1 MIPMPHQ
8 HIDSGGLDSH
18 EMPSRSGLL
27 GKAFSVLFYLFFAL
41 TTLAVFI
48 PLNPR
53 MPSKGLDASWQ
64 FAMNEAVARNMIFG
78 KQVMFTYGPYASV
91 VTRTY
96 SPATDERMLLGSL
109 LLGLS
114 FSAALLFLERGRKK
128 YITIVLLLF
137 LATYGGPELLL
148 LSYALLVAVC
158 VLKQARS
165 ELPGK
170 PSSLNWWQAS
180 AAIVMLLTLGML
192 PLEKGSLV
200 LPFAAAVALPA
211 AFLLFRGRFRQAL
224 ICLFLPVTAVAV
236 FWCVAGQS
244 LANLPVFLRG
254 TTLLASGY
262 TEAMSTPWTILPAV
276 IGDGLV
282 IVSLALT
289 ALVLLS
295 IVRSTQLTFASK
307 CTLALLFAAL
317 QFVAFKHGIVK
328 SEGLSGIFASLA
340 LFVLMISFLYM
351 DRFLL
356 AAMSIAILLTIVT
369 AVQGDAVL
377 NKEVH
382 ERFGPG
388 VTWSGE
394 KRPDIFQ
401 FCLDRAIGAYSRT
414 TYLNTWKTYSAVWD
428 GIHSRMS
435 QSDDLAVRY
444 RQALEDIRN
453 DYPLPVLKGAGDVY
467 SYEQS
472 VLLAS
477 GNAWDPRPVFQSY
490 SAYTPELAMVNE
502 QHLRGLGAPDWALI
516 DLESI
521 EGRLPSLDDGASWP
535 ALFDN
540 YAFIS
545 YDSHYV
551 LMQRRQAV
559 QQESRFEEIVRE
571 TCETG
576 KTVAIPETNGL
587 LFAAIDLKPTL
598 LGRLLTV
605 AFNPPQLHIV
615 LHLSNGQTKRYR
627 VVAGM
632 MSTGFLLSPF
642 VSDTKAFASLADG
655 MNSPESGE
663 SVDSISIEPSY
674 GHSLFWSGTYGLTLK
689 KYVGR

>member
-1 MIPMPHQ
+1 
-8 HIDSGGLDSH
+8 
-18 EMPSRSGLL
+18 
-27 GKAFSVLFYLFFAL
+27 
-41 TTLAVFI
+41 
-48 PLNPR
+48 
-53 MPSKGLDASWQ
+53 
-64 FAMNEAVARNMIFG
+64 
-78 KQVMFTYGPYASV
+78 
-91 VTRTY
+91 
-96 SPATDERMLLGSL
+96 
-109 LLGLS
+109 
-114 FSAALLFLERGRKK
+114 
-128 YITIVLLLF
+128 
-137 LATYGGPELLL
+137 
-148 LSYALLVAVC
+148 
-158 VLKQARS
+158 
-165 ELPGK
+165 
-170 PSSLNWWQAS
+170 
-180 AAIVMLLTLGML
+180 
-192 PLEKGSLV
+192 
-200 LPFAAAVALPA
+200 
-211 AFLLFRGRFRQAL
+211 
-224 ICLFLPVTAVAV
+224 
-236 FWCVAGQS
+236 
-244 LANLPVFLRG
+244 
-254 TTLLASGY
+254 
-262 TEAMSTPWTILPAV
+262 
-276 IGDGLV
+276 
-282 IVSLALT
+282 
-289 ALVLLS
+289 
-295 IVRSTQLTFASK
+295 
-307 CTLALLFAAL
+307 
-317 QFVAFKHGIVK
+317 
-328 SEGLSGIFASLA
+328 
-340 LFVLMISFLYM
+340 
-351 DRFLL
+351 
-356 AAMSIAILLTIVT
+356 
-369 AVQGDAVL
+369 
-377 NKEVH
+377 
-382 ERFGPG
+382 
-388 VTWSGE
+388 
-394 KRPDIFQ
+394 
-401 FCLDRAIGAYSRT
+401 
-414 TYLNTWKTYSAVWD
+414 
-428 GIHSRMS
+428 MS

>member
-1 MIPMPHQ
+1 
-8 HIDSGGLDSH
+8 
-18 EMPSRSGLL
+18 
-27 GKAFSVLFYLFFAL
+27 
-41 TTLAVFI
+41 
-48 PLNPR
+48 
-53 MPSKGLDASWQ
+53 
-64 FAMNEAVARNMIFG
+64 
-78 KQVMFTYGPYASV
+78 
-91 VTRTY
+91 
-96 SPATDERMLLGSL
+96 
-109 LLGLS
+109 
-114 FSAALLFLERGRKK
+114 
-128 YITIVLLLF
+128 
-137 LATYGGPELLL
+137 
-148 LSYALLVAVC
+148 
-158 VLKQARS
+158 
-165 ELPGK
+165 
-170 PSSLNWWQAS
+170 
-180 AAIVMLLTLGML
+180 
-192 PLEKGSLV
+192 
-200 LPFAAAVALPA
+200 
-211 AFLLFRGRFRQAL
+211 
-224 ICLFLPVTAVAV
+224 
-236 FWCVAGQS
+236 

>member
-1 MIPMPHQ
+1 
-8 HIDSGGLDSH
+8 
-18 EMPSRSGLL
+18 
-27 GKAFSVLFYLFFAL
+27 
-41 TTLAVFI
+41 
-48 PLNPR
+48 
-53 MPSKGLDASWQ
+53 
-64 FAMNEAVARNMIFG
+64 
-78 KQVMFTYGPYASV
+78 
-91 VTRTY
+91 
-96 SPATDERMLLGSL
+96 
-109 LLGLS
+109 
-114 FSAALLFLERGRKK
+114 
-128 YITIVLLLF
+128 
-137 LATYGGPELLL
+137 
-148 LSYALLVAVC
+148 
-158 VLKQARS
+158 
-165 ELPGK
+165 
-170 PSSLNWWQAS
+170 
-180 AAIVMLLTLGML
+180 
-192 PLEKGSLV
+192 
-200 LPFAAAVALPA
+200 
-211 AFLLFRGRFRQAL
+211 
-224 ICLFLPVTAVAV
+224 
-236 FWCVAGQS
+236 
-244 LANLPVFLRG
+244 
-254 TTLLASGY
+254 
-262 TEAMSTPWTILPAV
+262 
-276 IGDGLV
+276 
-282 IVSLALT
+282 
-289 ALVLLS
+289 
-295 IVRSTQLTFASK
+295 
-307 CTLALLFAAL
+307 
-317 QFVAFKHGIVK
+317 
-328 SEGLSGIFASLA
+328 
-340 LFVLMISFLYM
+340 M

-369 AVQGDAVL
+369 AGQGDAVL

-545 YDSHYV
+545 YDRHYV